1 MGSSQDA
8 RCARSRKDGT
18 GSPVISSDVGL
29 LLKHQPWLRVQGH
42 SGGGGGGG
50 QGGGEDNGA
59 SLKPRP
65 SRALCSG
72 LGGGGGLLLFVQQLL
87 AGSSLRGCEAW
98 LACGVPGSGQCL
110 PVRLAGSMLL
120 VVDGTG
126 G

>member
-42 SGGGGGGG
+42 SGG
-50 QGGGEDNGA
+50 
-59 SLKPRP
+59 
-65 SRALCSG
+65 
-72 LGGGGGLLLFVQQLL
+72 GGGGGLLLFVQQLL